1 MTPDQFDKLATDARQ
16 DCRTK
21 LTETKEQYGL
31 GAYASWNVDLERGE
45 IQFLDTNRIE
55 RVSAKIQVAG
65 SWSSGS
71 ESWMWGWG
79 NDSIPDVSRSRM
91 EEVRAFGEK
100 EQIPILTTALVPC
113 DELQAWVLFSV
124 AGKMLKAEGFYRGPG
139 KSSDSFLLLFSIT
152 KTP

>member
-1 MTPDQFDKLATDARQ
+1 MTPEQFDKLVSEARLY
-16 DCRTK
+16 CRTK
-21 LTETKEQYGL
+21 IADTKEQYGL
-31 GAYASWNVDLERGE
+31 GTYASWNVDLKQGE
-45 IQFLDTNRIE
+45 IQFRDANGAD

-79 NDSIPDVSRSRM
+79 NDSIPDISKSRM

-100 EQIPILTTALVPC
+100 EEVPILTSALVPC
-113 DELQAWVLFSV
+113 DESQAWALFAV
-124 AGKMLKAEGFYRGPG
+124 AGQMLKAEGFYRGPG

-152 KTP
+152 RKP